1 MNRFLLPLGL
11 FIVLVALLAV
21 GLTLNPRE
29 VPSPLI
35 NKPAPAF
42 TLAHLH
48 DPGKTVT
55 REEMLGKVWLLN
67 VWASWCPSCRE
78 EHPVFNAYAQRAD
91 AIPVIGLNWK
101 DKREDGLRWLARFGD
116 PYTASAY
123 DNDGRVGID
132 FGVYG
137 APETFLIDKNGV
149 IRYKKIGTVT
159 PEVLEKEILPK
170 IRELSQ

>member
-35 NKPAPAF
+35 DKPAPDF
-42 TLAHLH
+42 TLPQLQ
-48 DPGKTVT
+48 DPEKTISQK
-55 REEMLGKVWLLN
+55 EMLGKVWLLN

-78 EHPVFNAYAQRAD
+78 EHPVFNAYAQTPG
-91 AIPVIGLNWK
+91 AIPIIGLNWK
-101 DKREDGLRWLARFGD
+101 DKREDGQRWLARFGD

-123 DNDGRVGID
+123 DNDGRVGINY
-132 FGVYG
+132 GVYG
-137 APETFLIDKNGV
+137 APETFLIDKNGI

-159 PEVLEKEILPK
+159 PEVLEKEILPR

>member
-1 MNRFLLPLGL
+1 MNKFLLPLGI

-35 NKPAPAF
+35 GKPAPDFA
-42 TLAHLH
+42 LPLLQ
-48 DPGKTVT
+48 DPQQTISKKD
-55 REEMLGKVWLLN
+55 MLGKVWLLN

-78 EHPVFNAYAQRAD
+78 EHPIFNAYAKRPD
-91 AIPVIGLNWK
+91 AIPIVGLNWK

-137 APETFLIDKNGV
+137 APETFLIDKEGI
-149 IRYKKIGTVT
+149 IRYKKVGAIT
-159 PEVLEKEILPK
+159 PDVLENEILPK
-170 IRELSQ
+170 VAELSR